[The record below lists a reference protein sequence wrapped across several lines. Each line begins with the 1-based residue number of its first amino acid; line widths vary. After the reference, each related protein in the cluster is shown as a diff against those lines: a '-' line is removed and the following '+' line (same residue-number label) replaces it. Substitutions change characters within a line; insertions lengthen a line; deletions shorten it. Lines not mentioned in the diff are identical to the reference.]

1 MRGFNTLEIMAYT
14 TTIDIG
20 LDTPIHLL
28 TPRQLFEMQREW
40 LAGFPTENNA
50 PTEKRWLVNSAEELA
65 EILGTSRA
73 TIYRMKA
80 TGALD
85 GCISQYGRW
94 IVFDVNKVLELHK
107 LSHRKKRNKGDGRG

>member
-1 MRGFNTLEIMAYT
+1 MCNKEINKVKRGERLLPSLIELEIGSSVEVPFRLYS
-14 TTIDIG
+14 
-20 LDTPIHLL
+20 
-28 TPRQLFEMQREW
+28 
-40 LAGFPTENNA
+40 ENSIRSVA
-50 PTEKRWLVNSAEELA
+50 SRLKATQ
-65 EILGTSRA
+65 ILGTSRA

-85 GCISQYGRW
+85 GCISQYGGW